1 MRERFEELQAALKA
15 GDADKLWAL
24 LDPKS
29 QADAEAAAKSAHTA
43 YAAASPEEQAK
54 MQKDLGLSGPELL
67 ALSGKTYLKTERFR
81 GKFHE
86 VPESKIDKVTV
97 QGDTATVN
105 YIESDGD
112 KVKLNLV
119 KQGGQWKVTLPMPPA
134 TQP

>member
-1 MRERFEELQAALKA
+1 MRLTKRWPCLVALAGTLVLGCSGPPAPTPKAAPASNEEARVRECFEELQAALKA

-29 QADAEAAAKSAHTA
+29 QADAEVAAKLAHTA

-86 VPESKIDKVTV
+86 VPESKI
-97 QGDTATVN
+97 
-105 YIESDGD
+105 
-112 KVKLNLV
+112 
-119 KQGGQWKVTLPMPPA
+119 
-134 TQP
+134 